1 MAQQGGRA
9 RSQRQGK
16 PVAQRARPE
25 KRGGKQGGQAGPRD
39 DVVAEFEPTADVVS
53 GLGRKSETRLSARE
67 ILLSITQDEQASAHA
82 RASAARSLA
91 EIDGSIGRHAPP
103 PVRDAADIASL
114 SRGDLVH
121 ELERLRAVVK
131 AGPEA

>member
-39 DVVAEFEPTADVVS
+39 DVVAEFEPIPAS
-53 GLGRKSETRLSARE
+53 RLSARY
-67 ILLSITQDEQASAHA
+67 ILQDIAEDPKAGAHA
-82 RASAARSLA
+82 RASAARALA
-91 EIDGSIGRHAPP
+91 EMDGSLGRHAPP
-103 PVRDAADIASL
+103 PVRDTSDVASL
-114 SRGDLVH
+114 SRGELVQ